1 MQIFLCIAPNWVNP
15 WLKSF
20 KSKTIARYRPTCHTS
35 IWAITGCGSYS
46 EFTYFQIPELPDR
59 IYPMTTRRQTANDD
73 TLFWTLKVLQENP
86 GVSQRTLAKEVGINV
101 STINFCLKA
110 LVEKGW
116 IKMGNFSKNP
126 DKLSYAYL
134 LTPTGVAEKAV
145 LTRRFLHR
153 KMAEYEKLRGEIE
166 ALQLEA
172 EQATSSL
179 ANESGSTK

>member
-1 MQIFLCIAPNWVNP
+1 
-15 WLKSF
+15 
-20 KSKTIARYRPTCHTS
+20 
-35 IWAITGCGSYS
+35 
-46 EFTYFQIPELPDR
+46 
-59 IYPMTTRRQTANDD
+59 
-73 TLFWTLKVLQENP
+73 
-86 GVSQRTLAKEVGINV
+86 
-101 STINFCLKA
+101 

-145 LTRRFLHR
+145 LTRRFLQR

-172 EQATSSL
+172 EPNAALPNTSKR
-179 ANESGSTK
+179 GSKA

>member
-1 MQIFLCIAPNWVNP
+1 
-15 WLKSF
+15 
-20 KSKTIARYRPTCHTS
+20 
-35 IWAITGCGSYS
+35 
-46 EFTYFQIPELPDR
+46 
-59 IYPMTTRRQTANDD
+59 MTTRRQTSNDD

-126 DKLSYAYL
+126 NKLGYAYL
-134 LTPTGVAEKAV
+134 LTPTGIVEKAA
-145 LTRRFLHR
+145 LTRRFLQR
-153 KMAEYEKLRGEIE
+153 KMTEYEKLRDEME

-172 EQATSSL
+172 DQPTP
-179 ANESGSTK
+179 STTGKSN

>member
-1 MQIFLCIAPNWVNP
+1 
-15 WLKSF
+15 
-20 KSKTIARYRPTCHTS
+20 
-35 IWAITGCGSYS
+35 
-46 EFTYFQIPELPDR
+46 
-59 IYPMTTRRQTANDD
+59 MTTRRQTANDD

-86 GVSQRTLAKEVGINV
+86 GVTQRTLAKEVGINV

-134 LTPTGVAEKAV
+134 LTPTGVAEKAA
-145 LTRRFLHR
+145 LTKRFLQR
-153 KMAEYEKLRGEIE
+153 KMTEYEKLRGEIE

-172 EQATSSL
+172 EQATSPL

>member
-1 MQIFLCIAPNWVNP
+1 
-15 WLKSF
+15 
-20 KSKTIARYRPTCHTS
+20 
-35 IWAITGCGSYS
+35 
-46 EFTYFQIPELPDR
+46 
-59 IYPMTTRRQTANDD
+59 MTTRRQTANDD

-134 LTPTGVAEKAV
+134 LTPTGVAEKAA
-145 LTRRFLHR
+145 LTKRFLQR

-166 ALQLEA
+166 ALQLE
-172 EQATSSL
+172 EERSTSAVQHKS
-179 ANESGSTK
+179 

>member
-1 MQIFLCIAPNWVNP
+1 
-15 WLKSF
+15 
-20 KSKTIARYRPTCHTS
+20 
-35 IWAITGCGSYS
+35 
-46 EFTYFQIPELPDR
+46 
-59 IYPMTTRRQTANDD
+59 MTTRRQTANDD

-116 IKMGNFSKNP
+116 IKMGNFSQNP

-145 LTRRFLHR
+145 LTRRFLQR
-153 KMAEYEKLRGEIE
+153 KMAEYEKLRGDIE
-166 ALQLEA
+166 ALQLKA
-172 EQATSSL
+172 DRPSQSAPAKSSM
-179 ANESGSTK
+179 

>member
-1 MQIFLCIAPNWVNP
+1 
-15 WLKSF
+15 
-20 KSKTIARYRPTCHTS
+20 
-35 IWAITGCGSYS
+35 
-46 EFTYFQIPELPDR
+46 
-59 IYPMTTRRQTANDD
+59 MTTRRQTANDD

-116 IKMGNFSKNP
+116 IKLGNFSKNP

-145 LTRRFLHR
+145 LTRRFLQR

-166 ALQLEA
+166 ALKLNVQE
-172 EQATSSL
+172 ETTSKEGGKAS
-179 ANESGSTK
+179 

>member
-1 MQIFLCIAPNWVNP
+1 MKLKQNRVIIFMIARPSGRQVIAVAIVNP
-15 WLKSF
+15 LIFSF
-20 KSKTIARYRPTCHTS
+20 LY
-35 IWAITGCGSYS
+35 
-46 EFTYFQIPELPDR
+46 LLDR

-73 TLFWTLKVLQENP
+73 TLFWTLKVLHKNP
-86 GVSQRTLAKEVGINV
+86 GVTQRTLAKEVGINV
-101 STINFCLKA
+101 SSINFCLKA

-145 LTRRFLHR
+145 LTRRFLRR
-153 KMAEYEKLRGEIE
+153 KMVEYEKLREEIE

-172 EQATSSL
+172 EPDASTPNTSKRHPK
-179 ANESGSTK
+179 T